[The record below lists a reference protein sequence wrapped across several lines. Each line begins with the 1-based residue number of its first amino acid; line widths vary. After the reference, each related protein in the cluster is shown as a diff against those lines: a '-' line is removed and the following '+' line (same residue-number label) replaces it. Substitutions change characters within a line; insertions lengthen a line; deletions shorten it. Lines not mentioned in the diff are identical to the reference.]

1 MAKQQQQQKQS
12 FEQSMK
18 RLEDIVQELENGE
31 VQLENSLGLYE
42 EGIAL
47 SESCMNQLSQAE
59 IKLKHISKKMD
70 GTFQIFDIDSSY
82 EDDEE

>member
-70 GTFQIFDIDSSY
+70 GTFQIFDIDSSS